1 MTTGE
6 AARQLGVSVST
17 VRWYANLGRI
27 TVTRD
32 ARGRRQIDPAE
43 VARLAAALH
52 CARTTARGCRFCG
65 ASIPQHRVYC
75 TKPTCQ
81 RRRTRLRQRAWA
93 ARQRTPATLA
103 DLVAGRLQAQL
114 YE

>member
-6 AARQLGVSVST
+6 AARRLGVSIST

-43 VARLAAALH
+43 VTRLAAAFH
-52 CARTTARGCRFCG
+52 YARTTARGCRFCG

-93 ARQRTPATLA
+93 ARQRIPATLA
-103 DLVAGRLQAQL
+103 NFVAGRLQTEL
-114 YE
+114 